1 MNTTNNAT
9 QCAYKLIPAS
19 LASKHL
25 AQRIRSSR
33 RQPARL
39 GSLAV
44 LVLLTFISF
53 VIPDA
58 TAQVTLS
65 TMAGP
70 WQGSFFVDGPATQPQ
85 GCGLE
90 TMSIVFPSQWGFSD
104 GLGYGFSNDQSTGCG
119 FYEDEDFLMF
129 TGGSAYLATNGKALA
144 YLQIGVPEL
153 QQHYLNI
160 QVSPNSQVFNM
171 VDVTDPGYYY
181 EGTAI
186 AQPRAPVAVSQLAGN
201 WQASLMI
208 DGGCGLGTKLVNFN
222 LNVGGVGTAT
232 AQYHTPECGNNEER
246 GTIEVTSLNTDGT
259 GNGSGTAQLI
269 FGESTVFNFSIQ
281 VSPNGQVIDMVEADI
296 SSGNYEEGLAIRQGP
311 VTSSQ
316 LLGNWQASLVID
328 GGCGLGTKLVDFNL
342 NSINSGG
349 FASGTAT
356 AHYSTPGCGKN
367 VQTGVIEVNPDQ
379 YGPGSGTAILVFGA
393 SEFIF
398 QIQASANGQVM
409 NLVDISGPGNYD
421 EGSAIRQ

>member
-1 MNTTNNAT
+1 MNTTNTTT
-9 QCAYKLIPAS
+9 QCVYNLIPAP
-19 LASKHL
+19 LVSKPL
-25 AQRIRSSR
+25 AQRSKNSG

-39 GSLAV
+39 ASLAV
-44 LVLLTFISF
+44 LMLVMFASV
-53 VIPDA
+53 VIPAA
-58 TAQVTLS
+58 TAQVTFS

-70 WQGSFFVDGPATQPQ
+70 WQGSLFVDGPDSQPQ

-90 TMSIVFPSQWGFSD
+90 TMSIVFPSPGFSN
-104 GLGYGFSNDQSTGCG
+104 GIGYGFSNDQSTGCG
-119 FYEDEDFLMF
+119 FYQDEDFLMF
-129 TGGSAYLATNGKALA
+129 TGGSAYLATNGKGLA
-144 YLQIGVPEL
+144 YLQIGVPEF

-186 AQPRAPVAVSQLAGN
+186 AQPSAPVAVSQLAGN
-201 WQASLMI
+201 WQASLVI
-208 DGGCGLGTKLVNFN
+208 DGGCGMGTKLVNFN
-222 LNVGGVGTAT
+222 LNVGGVGTAI
-232 AQYHTPECGNNEER
+232 AQYHTPACGNNQET
-246 GTIEVTSLNTDGT
+246 GTIEVTSLNTDGM

-281 VSPNGQVIDMVEADI
+281 VSPNGQVIDMVEGDS
-296 SSGNYEEGLAIRQGP
+296 SSGNYEEGLAIRQAP

-316 LLGNWQASLVID
+316 LLGNWQATLVID
-328 GGCGLGTKLVDFNL
+328 GGCGLGTKLVNFNL
-342 NSINSGG
+342 NNINSGG

-356 AHYSTPGCGKN
+356 AHYNTPGCGEN
-367 VQTGVIEVNPDQ
+367 VQTGVIEVNPNQ
-379 YGPGSGTAILVFGA
+379 YGPGSGTAILIFGA

-409 NLVDISGPGNYD
+409 NLVDISGLGNYD